1 MKLIILI
8 PIICILILF
17 AIIVES
23 RIRKGKIKLV
33 DTYSYKPVIKRSL
46 LHLLIVIIISLIIY
60 MISKS
65 LEVAISLGVFL
76 LICVIGGGLFGLLL
90 ENQTKRRGGRKAD

>member
-23 RIRKGKIKLV
+23 RIRKKEIKLV

-46 LHLLIVIIISLIIY
+46 LHLLIVIIIFLLIY
-60 MISKS
+60 MFSKS
-65 LEVAISLGVFL
+65 FEVAISLGVFL

-90 ENQTKRRGGRKAD
+90 ENQTKRRGGRKVD